1 MNNICK
7 QYIKQVKTLFPI
19 MGKNE
24 KTYIQNLASSLED
37 FCEEESIHSLNELYS
52 QFGDPADTLN
62 KYFSS
67 LDTTD
72 IIKRISISKW
82 VKRIALYILIL
93 ITCAGV
99 AFGIYQYRALQIY
112 EKEAAAF
119 TETTIQ

>member
-24 KTYIQNLASSLED
+24 KAYIQNLASSLED
-37 FCEEESIHSLNELYS
+37 VCEEESIHSLNELYS

-82 VKRIALYILIL
+82 KKRILFFILIL
-93 ITCAGV
+93 ISCSAIFTC
-99 AFGIYQYRALQIY
+99 IYQYKAYKILNANR
-112 EKEAAAF
+112 
-119 TETTIQ
+119 